1 MGTVVVKSEQ
11 SSLRLRAGIGFA
23 GMFVV
28 ACFGAA
34 MFFSGSFSDNQAQ
47 AADLAADNT
56 QTMQIVQ
63 VAETK

>member
-1 MGTVVVKSEQ
+1 MKTTVGKNVPSA
-11 SSLRLRAGIGFA
+11 LRLRAGIGFA

-34 MFFSGSFSDNQAQ
+34 MFFSGSVPSSQAQ
-47 AADLAADNT
+47 AADLASDNT

-63 VAETK
+63 AEAK